1 LAIVDTSIRA
11 DATTIDAILTAF
23 HAHPHIQAAAAVP
36 NANGHATHPSN
47 VPASTTHL
55 IGYKGRRV
63 PSRLTLNLTKAY
75 EQARVAYM
83 AREAAKLPST
93 GTHTDIASRCI
104 AAWASNRNENLIGGT
119 AAFNLRATRRA
130 QRLSK
135 AAYIILLTSTLGLPP
150 PGAYLAVGATCCGRT
165 TDAYHPHSCTAKGKA
180 HVHDAVRTCH
190 CHLNT
195 CHPNNSGI
203 RQLSVEARGKNFLNG
218 AAGQGGPDACI
229 LDSNNL
235 PTHLDYSGYNPFTQE
250 HIRRALA
257 QTTLEDRTKYTTAND
272 QTRTNTR
279 LDHQPAQQKDSV
291 SARDATKMSGK
302 DAAAAH
308 AAGDRFLP
316 LTFSHNGGLS
326 VTFNR
331 LLERTF
337 IRAPTHTARWRYG
350 CPSMSQAA
358 VSILRATILNAV
370 AANMMSNYECMFRKA
385 GITEANSAFNMWSD
399 ARFPAAAPTLADFL
413 NWMPSTEPPD
423 EGAAEDI
430 QESAEAALAATSQGI

>member
-1 LAIVDTSIRA
+1 MGIPSLLAATDAGLYTAGIYACRAHLATQRAYRVLAIVDTSIRA

-279 LDHQPAQQKDSV
+279 LDHQ
-291 SARDATKMSGK
+291 RCTTKGLCLRPRCHQDERQGRSRRTCRWRSLPPPHLLTQRRPQCHLQPPPRTHLHPRPN
-302 DAAAAH
+302 AH
-308 AAGDRFLP
+308 SPLALRLP
-316 LTFSHNGGLS
+316 LHVAGG
-326 VTFNR
+326 R
-331 LLERTF
+331 L
-337 IRAPTHTARWRYG
+337 
-350 CPSMSQAA
+350 
-358 VSILRATILNAV
+358 N
-370 AANMMSNYECMFRKA
+370 
-385 GITEANSAFNMWSD
+385 
-399 ARFPAAAPTLADFL
+399 
-413 NWMPSTEPPD
+413 PPCHHP
-423 EGAAEDI
+423 
-430 QESAEAALAATSQGI
+430 QRSRC